1 MLFIMPFLF
10 INTSCPQSTPTYK
23 IFQFPADKIPS
34 IDGDTSDWDIVPEDY
49 AIGIDQLRDDRPDSI
64 RHKSI
69 DKKNL
74 DVKVKVGWV
83 KGLDKLYILY
93 QASDNYWDFFNR
105 DLHNDIFEL
114 VVDGDRSGG
123 PFITSFHPDKTMSK
137 MDAWFS
143 FQNTQAQNYHIFTP
157 PLDKKWAMVWGPQS
171 WLAEL
176 PWSNA
181 AYKYNFKPGE
191 PGRLTL
197 ECWITPFDYAGAE
210 GPQRAVPSL
219 LTENKIIG
227 LCWAII
233 DYDDVDKQSP
243 ANNGFWNLSPIH
255 TMYGDASALPPFR
268 LMPLLDTFRQPV
280 TAHWS
285 FSTAG
290 RSVHFQDRSEGNI
303 DTWTWDFGDGA
314 ASNEQNPVHTYKNP
328 GYFVVTLTVQG
339 KKDKSRLTKVWEV
352 AVK

>member
-1 MLFIMPFLF
+1 MLFTCIPPARTQT
-10 INTSCPQSTPTYK
+10 NTPYK
-23 IFQFPADKIPS
+23 IFQFPADRIPR
-34 IDGDTSDWDIVPEDY
+34 IDGISSDWDIVPEDY
-49 AIGIDQLRDDRPDSI
+49 AITISQLHDDRPDSV
-64 RHKSI
+64 RHRSI

-74 DVKVKVGWV
+74 DVSIKVGWV
-83 KGLDKLYILY
+83 KGINRLYFLY
-93 QASDNYWDFFNR
+93 EAYDNYWDFESR

-123 PFITSFHPDKTMSK
+123 PFITSFHPDRSMAL

-143 FQNTQAQNYHIFTP
+143 FQGTQAQNYHIFTP
-157 PLDKKWAMVWGPQS
+157 PLDKKWAMIWGPQS
-171 WLAEL
+171 WLTEL

-181 AYKYNFKPGE
+181 AYQYNFRPGE
-191 PGRLTL
+191 SGKLTL
-197 ECWITPFDYAGAE
+197 ECWITPFDYAGGE
-210 GPQRAVPSL
+210 GPQRAVESI

-233 DYDDVDKQSP
+233 DYDDVNKKMP

-268 LMPLLDTFRQPV
+268 LMPLSDPFIPPL

-285 FSTAG
+285 FHTTN
-290 RSVHFQDRSEGNI
+290 RTVYFRDESEGQV
-303 DTWTWDFGDGA
+303 DSWTWDFGDG
-314 ASNEQNPVHTYKNP
+314 SSGKEQHPIHTYARP
-328 GYFVVTLTVQG
+328 DHYVVTLSIQG
-339 KKDKSRLTKVWEV
+339 KKGSSRLSKIWEV